1 MKHFNPTKLLAI
13 ILAATMAVFT
23 FTACGASETKKYET
37 KEEKV
42 EKKDLIV
49 FAAASMTETL
59 EQLKTDYE
67 ADHPEINIVYTRY
80 INTLTYRPTTLKL
93 LPFEIDEDVKTEEIL
108 LEPSRD
114 EVLNRLIPMY
124 VSSQIYVAFLEA
136 KTSENAARRNAMNAA
151 NKNAEKLISEE
162 FPDVPSD
169 ITDKCIRCMKAL
181 KEGLGMQE
189 SPLMQVG
196 IELNADMKFK
206 SFKYYL
212 CVEKTKHPKENLAE
226 AMAGFAE
233 AAGVCSDTGRMDR
246 LIRDVCTCWYR
257 PTFIGVNDGAEETE
271 AKLYFI
277 SEIFGHALKTKPA
290 GQTERIS
297 EILGFDKGLTEE
309 LMTAWEQAHLY
320 LQGLAVTFG
329 DPSVLRLYLRE
340 LQEAYFR

>member
-1 MKHFNPTKLLAI
+1 MALHEFAVSSTLKYGHKGTDTLEYIGLTLKNGCFERSKLYHLAKNDFEVHEGWRKEI
-13 ILAATMAVFT
+13 FERWLKRICENYEAKICDFSVAGTSEKPAYRMILQFRS
-23 FTACGASETKKYET
+23 FFS
-37 KEEKV
+37 
-42 EKKDLIV
+42 
-49 FAAASMTETL
+49 TET
-59 EQLKTDYE
+59 
-67 ADHPEINIVYTRY
+67 
-80 INTLTYRPTTLKL
+80 
-93 LPFEIDEDVKTEEIL
+93 
-108 LEPSRD
+108 
-114 EVLNRLIPMY
+114 
-124 VSSQIYVAFLEA
+124 
-136 KTSENAARRNAMNAA
+136 
-151 NKNAEKLISEE
+151 AEKLISEE

-169 ITDKCIRCMKAL
+169 ITDKCIRCMKAM

-196 IELNADMKFK
+196 IELDADMKFK

-226 AMAGFAE
+226 AMAGFAD

-257 PTFIGVNDGAEETE
+257 PTFIGVNDGAEETD

-277 SEIFGHALKTKPA
+277 SEIFGRALKTKPA
-290 GQTERIS
+290 EQTERIS

-320 LQGLAVTFG
+320 SQGVAVTFG